1 MSRRRVGSKNRG
13 FTICVAKI
21 MLENK
26 GRAGLGFGDFDGFG
40 DFKEPGWRGVSVGFG
55 L

>member
-1 MSRRRVGSKNRG
+1 MRRRRVGNKNWG
-13 FTICVAKI
+13 FPICVAKI
-21 MLENK
+21 MLENE

-40 DFKEPGWRGVSVGFG
+40 DFEEPGWRDVLEGFG